1 MTPMDI
7 TNTLNEIV
15 SYRNILY
22 KFVSAIIKKNE
33 DGSIYYLAELKD
45 LNANSICIV
54 KLEDVVNG

>member
-7 TNTLNEIV
+7 TSTLNEIV

-22 KFVSAIIKKNE
+22 KFVSAIIKKNDKGE
-33 DGSIYYLAELKD
+33 IYYLAEIKD

-54 KLEDVVNG
+54 RLEDVRNN